1 MAKKATVKSTK
12 VIRSSEWFYKN
23 KVLSEIPV
31 DMKYF
36 VYKITEISTG
46 KFYIGYKGFYSNRK
60 KKLLKSE
67 ISTDKRKKTYKIE
80 TTESNWKS
88 YNSSNKELETLVLS
102 NPEAFNKEVLLLLK
116 TEKTAKYYEQKIQFT
131 LEVLEKD
138 SFNGNIAGKFFRK
151 DLEN

>member
-1 MAKKATVKSTK
+1 MAKKATTKSTK

-23 KVLSEIPV
+23 KVLYEIPV

-46 KFYIGYKGFYSNRK
+46 KFYIGYKGFYSNKK

-88 YNSSNKELETLVLS
+88 YNSSNKELETLILS

-116 TEKTAKYYEQKIQFT
+116 TEKTAKYYEQKYQFT

-151 DLEN
+151 DLI